1 MKKLSNTEMITHL
14 SRFREAG
21 DKLSEDVF
29 ELSSLLLNISTE
41 LEKKGNKNPE
51 EQEIYDKISSNTN
64 LILKSIL
71 HANEYNNTLWEDY
84 SPVIKLLGKEGIKNN
99 G

>member
-1 MKKLSNTEMITHL
+1 MKKLSNTEMIDHL
-14 SRFREAG
+14 ARFREAG

-29 ELSSLLLNISTE
+29 ELSSLLLDISSG
-41 LEKKGNKNPE
+41 LEKKENRSVE
-51 EQEIYDKISSNTN
+51 EQEIYERITSNTT

-71 HANEYNNTLWEDY
+71 HANEYNNTLWVDY
-84 SPVIKLLGKEGIKNN
+84 SPVIKHLGKEGVKSN